1 MLRRTA
7 EIAADFVETLDE
19 RSIWPPATVDELRGA
34 LGGPLPDDPSDPL
47 AVIDALAAGAEP
59 GIVGIP
65 RGRYFGFVIGGALV
79 VVLLPEFLRA
89 FADYRL
95 VIYGGLIIAFMMFLP
110 GGLADIGR
118 RAIRFAALRR
128 DRGAPRLADRYGRP

>member
-1 MLRRTA
+1 M
-7 EIAADFVETLDE
+7 
-19 RSIWPPATVDELRGA
+19 
-34 LGGPLPDDPSDPL
+34 
-47 AVIDALAAGAEP
+47 
-59 GIVGIP
+59 
-65 RGRYFGFVIGGALV
+65 V

-118 RAIRFAALRR
+118 RTIRFASRR
-128 DRGAPRLADRYGRP
+128 RGARNR